1 MTGAAPMPVTATD
14 LTIVAGPAATAL
26 PRLFAGPAAGPDPQ
40 AALADHLRVHGPV
53 PPHLVPDRVL
63 GEITAS
69 GLAGRGGA
77 RFPTGR
83 KLAAVRAAPG
93 GPAVIVGNGAEG
105 EPASRKDAAILW
117 HAPHLVLDGLQVAAA
132 ACGAGTAVLAIH
144 GGRPGLRWHL
154 DAAIAARQAAGLDR
168 LPALVR
174 ETPPRFLAGEETAL
188 TGFLDGGPA
197 VPAFK
202 QYRVFERGV
211 GGRPTLV
218 QNVETLAHL
227 ALIARHGAGW
237 FRAAG
242 TDTEPGTLLCTATQ
256 ADGST
261 RVVETQAGVPI
272 GELVRLGD
280 GVQAVLAG
288 GYHGG
293 WLTKTDARAL
303 RFSDTDLRP
312 AGAFTGAGV
321 LVALPAGACGLAET
335 ANVARYL
342 ALESA
347 GQCGPCLNGLPRIAA
362 ALSALA
368 RPGPAASDLADV
380 QRWADLIGGRGACH
394 HPDGTVRFVA
404 TALRVFAAE
413 IAAHAHGRCRA
424 ERRAPT
430 AFLPVPAPPLT
441 ESDWR

>member
-1 MTGAAPMPVTATD
+1 VTGAAPMPATATD
-14 LTIVAGPAATAL
+14 LAIVAGPADAAL

-40 AALADHLRVHGPV
+40 SALADHVRVHGPV
-53 PPHLVPDRVL
+53 PPHLDPARVL

-83 KLAAVRAAPG
+83 KLAAVRSASG

-132 ACGAGTAVLAIH
+132 ACGAGSVTLAIH
-144 GGRPGLRWHL
+144 GGRSGLRWHL

-168 LPALVR
+168 LPVVVR
-174 ETPPRFLAGEETAL
+174 ETPARFLAGEETAL
-188 TGFLDGGPA
+188 TGFLDGGSA

-242 TDTEPGTLLCTATQ
+242 TQTEPGTLLCTATQ

-293 WLTKTDARAL
+293 WLTAADARAL

-321 LVALPAGACGLAET
+321 LAALPASACGLAET
-335 ANVARYL
+335 ASVARYL

-362 ALSALA
+362 ALTALA
-368 RPGPAASDLADV
+368 RPGPAPADLANV
-380 QRWADLIGGRGACH
+380 QRWAGLIGGRGACH

-413 IAAHAHGRCRA
+413 IAVHAQGRCRA
-424 ERRAPT
+424 DRQAPT